1 NIFKKNLQIQ
11 KIFSNFATQ
20 TRKFMTR
27 LHQNIVQQQSQQ
39 QNLNNVQ
46 VRLSVFSHRT
56 SPVMII

>member
-1 NIFKKNLQIQ
+1 MVRSFFNI
-11 KIFSNFATQ
+11 A
-20 TRKFMTR
+20 
-27 LHQNIVQQQSQQ
+27 QQQNQQ